1 MCPREGLLRGGFFS
15 PFRCVKKETGEKVCQ
30 CYLTDPSLHDLLEKV
45 DGDLAEE
52 VHGQGC
58 VHCGGSLHRADYPRK
73 PRGGSANWERRDSF
87 CCAKE
92 GCRKRHT
99 PPSVRFLGR
108 RVYVGLMVVLVSALR
123 HGLTP
128 ERMRVLRESLGIDR
142 RTVERWRQWW
152 LEGYVRS
159 SFWKE
164 ARARFMPLVCE
175 KSLPWSLCEVFDIER
190 RDRLLDLLKFLSP
203 LTTHL
208 AFQARDF

>member
-1 MCPREGLLRGGFFS
+1 MNREN
-15 PFRCVKKETGEKVCQ
+15 GEKVCQ
-30 CYLTDPSLHDLLEKV
+30 CYLADPSLHDLLEHV
-45 DGDLAEE
+45 DSDLAGE
-52 VHGQGC
+52 VHRQGC
-58 VHCGGSLHRADYPRK
+58 VYCGARLHRADYPRK
-73 PRGGSANWERRDSF
+73 PRGGSAKWEWRDSF

-108 RVYVGLMVVLVSALR
+108 RVYVGLIVVLVAALR

-128 ERMRVLRESLGIDR
+128 ERMQVLRESLGIDR

-152 LEGYVRS
+152 LESFVQS

-164 ARARFMPLVCE
+164 ARARFMPPVCE
-175 KSLPWSLCEVFDIER
+175 KSLPWPLCEVFDIER

-203 LTTHL
+203 ITTQL
-208 AFQARDF
+208 PFQVRDF

>member
-1 MCPREGLLRGGFFS
+1 
-15 PFRCVKKETGEKVCQ
+15 VKKERGEKVCQ
-30 CYLTDPSLHDLLEKV
+30 CYLADSSLHDLLEKV
-45 DGDLAEE
+45 DDHLAEQ
-52 VHGQGC
+52 VHGKGC
-58 VHCGGSLHRADYPRK
+58 VHCGARLHRADYRRK
-73 PRGGSANWERRDSF
+73 PRGGSTKWDWRDSF

-108 RVYVGLMVVLVSALR
+108 RVYVGFIVVLVSALR

-128 ERMRVLRESLGIDR
+128 ERMQVLRESLGIDR
-142 RTVERWRQWW
+142 RTVGRWRQWW
-152 LEGYVRS
+152 LESFVQS

-164 ARARFMPLVCE
+164 ARARFMPPVCE

-203 LTTHL
+203 ITTGL
-208 AFQARDF
+208 AFQARDI